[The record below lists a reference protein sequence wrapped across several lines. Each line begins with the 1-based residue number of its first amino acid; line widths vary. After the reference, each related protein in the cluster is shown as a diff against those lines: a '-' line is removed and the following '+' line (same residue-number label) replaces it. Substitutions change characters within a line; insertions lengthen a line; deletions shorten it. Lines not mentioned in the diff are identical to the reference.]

1 MCNQDTRQSYVD
13 ITNSQ
18 TYPQVVCLEPMR
30 TAYRDR
36 YVLSS
41 NLTRKFKT
49 AFFREIFQD
58 CGYGEHIAYP
68 NFGDCLKGEVTY
80 FLCWREVENTE
91 TAPMSI
97 YAAHTVQYL
106 RLLDGIQTISLGDGC
121 AAQAFRYRASLARQ
135 RDVTQWL
142 FRARRLLNPRYSVTI
157 MRALLRQKSLT
168 STRIEAYTL
177 SQANYSIA

>member
-1 MCNQDTRQSYVD
+1 MYNSDTQPSYVD
-13 ITNSQ
+13 ITNSVN
-18 TYPQVVCLEPMR
+18 YPQTVYLEPMH
-30 TAYRDR
+30 TAYRGR

-49 AFFREIFQD
+49 AFFREIFRD
-58 CGYGEHIAYP
+58 CGYGEHIDYP
-68 NFGDCLKGEVTY
+68 KFADCLKGEVTY
-80 FLCWREVENTE
+80 YLCWREVENTE

-106 RLLDGIQTISLGDGC
+106 QLPGGMSITNLPDGC
-121 AAQAFRYRASLARQ
+121 AVQAFRYRASLAKQ
-135 RDVTQWL
+135 RDVTQWQFL
-142 FRARRLLNPRYSVTI
+142 ARRLLNPRYSVTI

-168 STRIEAYTL
+168 SMRIEAYTL